1 MADKPYK
8 VCLLVIDPQND
19 FCLPDGTLSV
29 PGANEDMDRASA
41 MIKKFG
47 GDIDDIQIT
56 MDSHYPIHVGH
67 ARCWVD
73 RKGKHPLPLFLHD
86 GNKVPAPITLDM
98 VKNGE
103 YRAYNPDW
111 QQRYVDYVAAL
122 EANGRYQLMIWPEHC
137 IIGHPGQLLY
147 SPFYDAIYGWEDRF
161 FGIAQRTTKGSNPFT
176 EHYSA
181 VKADVED
188 PDDKKTRLN
197 TKLIDLLK
205 TYDIIVPLGEAL
217 SHCLAFTLR
226 DVFKEFGVD
235 QIQKFTLMLDAC
247 SSVPGC
253 EQMGQDFID
262 EFTAA
267 PYNMK
272 TAKTTN
278 FF

>member
-1 MADKPYK
+1 MADKPK
-8 VCLLVIDPQND
+8 VCVLAIDPQNS
-19 FCLPDGTLSV
+19 FCKKDGELSV
-29 PGANEDMDRASA
+29 PGADEDMERAA
-41 MIKKFG
+41 TMIKKHG

-56 MDSHYPIHVGH
+56 MDSHYPIHIAH

-73 RKGKHPLPLFLHD
+73 KKGKHPKPLFLHD
-86 GNKVPAPITLDM
+86 GNSIPTPISLQMVLD
-98 VKNGE
+98 GE
-103 YRAYNPDW
+103 YRAFNQAW
-111 QQRYVDYVAAL
+111 QQRYVEYVTAL
-122 EANGRYQLMIWPEHC
+122 DANGRYQLMIWPEHC
-137 IIGHPGQLLY
+137 IIGFPGQLLY
-147 SPFYDAIYGWEDRF
+147 EPFREAAYEWEDRF
-161 FGIAQRTTKGSNPFT
+161 FATAQRTTKGSNPFT

-188 PDDKKTRLN
+188 PEDKKTRLN

-205 TYDIIVPLGEAL
+205 VYDVIIPLGEAL

-226 DVFKEFGVD
+226 DVFKEFGAD
-235 QIQKFTLMLDAC
+235 QVKKFCLMLDAC

-267 PYNMK
+267 PYNMR
-272 TAKTTN
+272 TAKTTD

>member
-1 MADKPYK
+1 MADKPK
-8 VCLLVIDPQND
+8 ICLLVIDPQND
-19 FCLPDGTLSV
+19 FCEKDGRLSV
-29 PGANEDMDRASA
+29 PGANEDMARLGT
-41 MIKKFG
+41 MVRKFG

-56 MDSHYPIHVGH
+56 MDSHYLIHIAH
-67 ARCWVD
+67 SRCWVD
-73 RKGKHPLPLFLHD
+73 KKGRHPDPFFLHS
-86 GNKVPAPITLDM
+86 GNKVPTPISLDM

-103 YRAYNPDW
+103 YRAYNAKW
-111 QQRYVDYVAAL
+111 QQRYVDYVTAL
-122 EANGRYQLMIWPEHC
+122 KANDRYKLMIWPDHC
-137 IIGHPGQLLY
+137 IIGHSGQLIFN
-147 SPFYDAIYGWEDRF
+147 PFFEAVNDWEDRF
-161 FGIAQRTTKGSNPFT
+161 FATAQRHTKGSNPFT

-181 VKADVED
+181 VRADVED
-188 PDDKKTRLN
+188 PEDPKTRLN

-205 TYDIIVPLGEAL
+205 TYDMIIPGGEAL

-253 EQMGQDFID
+253 EQMGEDFIK

-267 PYNMK
+267 PYYMK
-272 TAKTTN
+272 TAKTTD